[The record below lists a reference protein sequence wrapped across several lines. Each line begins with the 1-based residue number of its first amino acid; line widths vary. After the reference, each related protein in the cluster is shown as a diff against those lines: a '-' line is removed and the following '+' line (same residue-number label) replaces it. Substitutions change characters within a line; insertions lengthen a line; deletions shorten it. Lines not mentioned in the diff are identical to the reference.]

1 MSKFVFVYSGGSM
14 ALTRE
19 EQEASM
25 QEWGTWFGTLGEAVT
40 DPGNPFGASSAVTAD
55 GSVSGAG
62 KLGAS
67 GYTVITADSLDA
79 ATAAAK
85 GCPVLATGGA
95 VDVYEALEM

>member
-1 MSKFVFVYSGGSM
+1 
-14 ALTRE
+14 
-19 EQEASM
+19 M
-25 QEWGTWFGTLGEAVT
+25 QEWGTWFGTLGDAIT

-85 GCPVLATGGA
+85 GCPVLSTGGA

>member
-1 MSKFVFVYSGGSM
+1 
-14 ALTRE
+14 
-19 EQEASM
+19 M
-25 QEWGTWFGTLGEAVT
+25 QEWGNWFGTLGEAIT

-55 GSVSGAG
+55 GSVRGSG

-79 ATAAAK
+79 ATASAK

>member
-14 ALTRE
+14 ALTPE

-25 QEWGTWFGTLGEAVT
+25 QEWGTWFGTLGEAIT

-85 GCPVLATGGA
+85 GCPVLSTGGA